1 MKIALFGGSGV
12 LGSAFRAI
20 FEAGKIEFLAPRSG
34 EVDLLDSLQ
43 TREFLRSFSPDFV
56 IFCAGFTAVDAAETE
71 RQKCENLNVRALENV
86 LGSGIPIIHFST
98 DYVFGD
104 SPAGFQIP
112 SNFSRSPLNFY
123 GECKKNAEILIEN
136 SGVDFAN
143 IRISWLFGNFGEN
156 FLTKIFHI
164 SKTQKNLQIVSDQIG
179 RPTFAPDAA
188 QAVFEKI
195 ICNFALQKNQHF
207 HFQNAGTPV
216 SWAEFAASFLAQ
228 IGSKTSVSKISAAEF
243 GAPAARPT
251 NSVFK
256 ISSVF
261 DPVRD
266 WEVAVSE
273 FAEKFRTLQKN

>member
-1 MKIALFGGSGV
+1 M
-12 LGSAFRAI
+12 
-20 FEAGKIEFLAPRSG
+20 
-34 EVDLLDSLQ
+34 
-43 TREFLRSFSPDFV
+43 
-56 IFCAGFTAVDAAETE
+56 
-71 RQKCENLNVRALENV
+71 RALENV

-112 SNFSRSPLNFY
+112 PNFARSPLNFY
-123 GECKKNAEILIEN
+123 GECKKNAEILLEN

-156 FLTKIFHI
+156 FLTKIFSL
-164 SKTQKNLQIVSDQIG
+164 SKTQKTLQIVSDQIG

-195 ICNFALQKNQHF
+195 ICNFVSQKNQHF
-207 HFQNAGTPV
+207 HFQNAGTSV
-216 SWAEFAASFLAQ
+216 SWADFAAYFLLQ

-256 ISSVF
+256 NFIRF
-261 DPVRD
+261 
-266 WEVAVSE
+266 
-273 FAEKFRTLQKN
+273 